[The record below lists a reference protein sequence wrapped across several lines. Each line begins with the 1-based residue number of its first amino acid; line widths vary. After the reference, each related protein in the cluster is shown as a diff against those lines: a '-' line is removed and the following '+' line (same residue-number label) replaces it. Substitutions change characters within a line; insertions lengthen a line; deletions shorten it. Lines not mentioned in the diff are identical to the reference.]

1 MRLYRC
7 DNCGNAVHFDN
18 RSCVNCGF
26 RLAFVPEAL
35 SMHTVAPDES
45 PQGSFGVAR
54 WRRLDQQQFVY
65 RFCPNA
71 EWDICNWLV
80 PADSDEQYCQCCRHN
95 GLVPDPSSEV
105 GLKRWR
111 AISEAQRNLFYSFL
125 RWDLP
130 RQTRKED
137 PQGGLIFDLK
147 DDEILPDGSC
157 KPVLIGH
164 DEGQIV
170 IRTAEADD
178 LTREQMREQLN
189 EPYRTL
195 LGHFRHE
202 TGHFIWNKLV
212 RDQNKLDGFRA
223 VFGDETRDYQEA
235 LDDHYRNGP
244 ARGWGANYISY
255 YATTHPWEDFAECF
269 AHVLHIVDSL
279 ETAHIY
285 GIALAPLSHQ
295 ELAAHAH
302 FDPYSVL
309 DFDRIAEIWIPLSV
323 ALNSIHHSM
332 GERDLYP
339 FILTPAITAKLKY
352 VHGLITRQV

>member
-1 MRLYRC
+1 MRL
-7 DNCGNAVHFDN
+7 
-18 RSCVNCGF
+18 GF
-26 RLAFVPEAL
+26 APEAL
-35 SMHTVAPDES
+35 CMHTVQPAGDLW
-45 PQGSFGVAR
+45 AR
-54 WRRLDQQQFVY
+54 VDNPTLKY

-71 EWDICNWLV
+71 LIDVCNWLI
-80 PADSDEQYCQCCRHN
+80 PASSPEEFCQACRYN
-95 GLVPDPSSEV
+95 GLVPDAKTTE
-105 GLKRWR
+105 GLRRWR
-111 AISEAQRNLFYSFL
+111 AIGEAQRHLFYSFL

-130 RQTRKED
+130 RPGRKED
-137 PQGGLIFDLK
+137 PKGGLLFDLK

-164 DEGQIV
+164 DEGHIV

-178 LTREQMREQLN
+178 LTRERQRELMN

-202 TGHFIWNKLV
+202 TGHFIWNKMV
-212 RDQNKLDGFRA
+212 RDPGKLDGFRT
-223 VFGDETRDYQEA
+223 VFGDERADYNQAVEA
-235 LDDHYRNGP
+235 HYRLGP
-244 ARGWGANYISY
+244 APGWGANFISY

-295 ELAAHAH
+295 EMTAYAN
-302 FDPYSVL
+302 FDPYTVL
-309 DFDRIAEIWIPLSV
+309 DFNRIADVWIPLSV
-323 ALNSIHHSM
+323 ALNSIHHAM

-339 FILTPAITAKLKY
+339 FILTPAIKAKLKY
-352 VHGLITRQV
+352 VHSLITRQV

>member
-1 MRLYRC
+1 MRLFRC
-7 DNCGNAVHFDN
+7 DNCHNAVHFDN
-18 RSCVNCGF
+18 RSCVSCGF
-26 RLAFVPEAL
+26 RLGFSPDAIDMFAVVPDGELFARAGRPEA
-35 SMHTVAPDES
+35 
-45 PQGSFGVAR
+45 
-54 WRRLDQQQFVY
+54 RL

-71 EWDICNWLV
+71 QWDICNWLI
-80 PADSDEQYCQCCRHN
+80 PAGSAEAFCQACRYN
-95 GLVPDPSSEV
+95 GLVPNPETAE
-105 GLKRWR
+105 GLRRWR
-111 AISEAQRNLFYSFL
+111 AIGEAQRHLFYSFL

-130 RQTRKED
+130 RPGRQED
-137 PQGGLIFDLK
+137 PAGGLLFDLK

-164 DEGQIV
+164 DEGHIV

-178 LTREQMREQLN
+178 LTREQQREMMN

-212 RDQNKLDGFRA
+212 RDAGKFDGFRA
-223 VFGDETRDYQEA
+223 VFGDERADYQEA
-235 LDDHYRNGP
+235 LDRHYADGP
-244 ARGWGANYISY
+244 PPLWGESYISS

-285 GIALAPLSHQ
+285 GIALAPRRHS
-295 ELAAHAH
+295 ELAAEAK
-302 FDPYSVL
+302 FDPYAMR
-309 DFDRIAEIWIPLSV
+309 DFDRIAEVWIPLSV

-352 VHGLITRQV
+352 VHQLITRQV

>member
-1 MRLYRC
+1 MRLFRC
-7 DNCGNAVHFDN
+7 DNCGNPVHFDN
-18 RSCVNCGF
+18 RTCISCGMRLGF
-26 RLAFVPEAL
+26 APEAL
-35 SMHTVAPDES
+35 CMHTLQPAGELWARVDS
-45 PQGSFGVAR
+45 PT
-54 WRRLDQQQFVY
+54 LKY

-71 EWDICNWLV
+71 GIDVCNWLI
-80 PADSDEQYCQCCRHN
+80 AASSTESFCQACRYN
-95 GLVPDPSSEV
+95 GLVPDAKTPQ
-105 GLKRWR
+105 GLRRWR
-111 AISEAQRNLFYSFL
+111 AIGEAQRHLFYSFL

-130 RQTRKED
+130 RPGRRED
-137 PQGGLIFDLK
+137 PQGLLFDLK

-164 DEGQIV
+164 DEGHIV

-178 LTREQMREQLN
+178 LTREQQRELMN

-202 TGHFIWNKLV
+202 TGHFIWNRMV
-212 RDQNKLDGFRA
+212 RDTGKFDGFRA
-223 VFGDETRDYQEA
+223 VFGDERADYGQA
-235 LDDHYRNGP
+235 VDAHYKQGP
-244 ARGWGANYISY
+244 PAGWGSHYISY

-285 GIALAPLSHQ
+285 GIALAPLGHQ
-295 ELAAHAH
+295 EMTAFAD
-302 FDPYSVL
+302 FDPYTVL
-309 DFDRIAEIWIPLSV
+309 DFDRIADVWIPLSV

-339 FILTPAITAKLKY
+339 FILTPAIKAKLKY
-352 VHGLITRQV
+352 VHSLITRQV